1 MTVGMVILAEACTG
15 MRVQA
20 MAVGGTE
27 MDTVILGKEEPV
39 EAVETVVTAAIMGTT
54 ATTKKKK
61 RQRMGTADIFKP

>member
-27 MDTVILGKEEPV
+27 MDTVMGKEEPV